1 MSKSEQIKQQL
12 LNRIKTG
19 TYGCDLDLFRAFGRA
34 VVEEALEEK
43 KKQDQAEKAQ
53 AKVNP

>member
-19 TYGCDLDLFRAFGRA
+19 TYGCDLELFRAFGRA

-43 KKQDQAEKAQ
+43 KKQAQAEKAQ
-53 AKVNP
+53 ADVNP